1 MSYDLENKDRE
12 IAIEPIIDLTTCKR
26 WRSFGNK
33 HQGRFYAPKLKI
45 GDNYYFVDFSFIWA
59 EIGDY
64 DDYGRECVKNV
75 KLGYY
80 LGYSTGEE
88 IKAHIW
94 IGEPG
99 QKRASPE
106 VYKLFL
112 DEIKERIIC
121 GWDGETEM
129 NVYLYPNQVE
139 LSEVK

>member
-1 MSYDLENKDRE
+1 MSYDLEKKSGH
-12 IAIEPIIDLTTCKR
+12 ISVTTLIDLIDGPKSRTV
-26 WRSFGNK
+26 GNK
-33 HQGRFYAPKLKI
+33 HQGRFYAPRLKI
-45 GDNYYFVDFSFIWA
+45 GDNYYYVDFSFVWT

-64 DDYGRECVKNV
+64 DDYGAECVSNV

-80 LGYSTGEE
+80 LNPLSGEE
-88 IKAHIW
+88 IKSHIW

-99 QKRASPE
+99 KKRASPE

-121 GWDGETEM
+121 GWDRETEM
-129 NVYLYPNQVE
+129 NVYLHPNQVE